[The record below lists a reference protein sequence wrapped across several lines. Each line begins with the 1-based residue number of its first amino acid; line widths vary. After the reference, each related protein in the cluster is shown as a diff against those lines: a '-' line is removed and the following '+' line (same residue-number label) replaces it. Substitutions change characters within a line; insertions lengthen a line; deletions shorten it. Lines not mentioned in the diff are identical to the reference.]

1 MRGCLIVL
9 LGLATAAPA
18 EIWTGT
24 AEITFEGT
32 STLHDF
38 SGQAPVAPFPVSV
51 VQEGNFATLGAT
63 VAVAVAQ
70 MDTRDAKRDENLRRM
85 FAAERY
91 PLVVG
96 TVPPIQIDLASP
108 PASIPIQIAIRDR
121 TRTIPAALSNW
132 QPADGRYRFE
142 LTLNLSLQDFGLK
155 PPVLLGL
162 IRVGDAVVVRAR
174 ATLAR
179 RPENASP

>member
-1 MRGCLIVL
+1 MRGFWLAL

-24 AEITFEGT
+24 AEISFAGT

-38 SGQAPVAPFPVSV
+38 SGQAPVSPFPVSV
-51 VQEGNFATLGAT
+51 VHEGHFATLGGT
-63 VAVAVAQ
+63 VVVAVAR

-96 TVPPIQIDLASP
+96 TVPPIRIDWASP
-108 PASIPIQIAIRDR
+108 PASIPIQLAIRDR
-121 TRTIPAALSNW
+121 TRTISATLSNW
-132 QPADGRYRFE
+132 ETADGRYQFE
-142 LTLNLSLQDFGLK
+142 LTLNLSLRDFELK

-162 IRVGDAVVVRAR
+162 IRVGDAVVVHVR

-179 RPENASP
+179 SPESASP